1 MFFCVQLPN
10 RLFGALEE
18 LLDSCLAEVTPNY
31 KSPFV
36 ALNAQYTSSTFVTE
50 VIMAMSS
57 MLRDQQVDRINEADY
72 FAVMIDETTDITTS
86 NQLSIYVRYLLN
98 NQPAEEFLGV
108 VHLTGTLRDS

>member
-1 MFFCVQLPN
+1 
-10 RLFGALEE
+10 
-18 LLDSCLAEVTPNY
+18 
-31 KSPFV
+31 
-36 ALNAQYTSSTFVTE
+36 
-50 VIMAMSS
+50 MAMSS

-72 FAVMIDETTDITTS
+72 FAVMIDGTTDITTS